1 MNKCN
6 VDINGKAT
14 IVDPD
19 TGRPENIYKRAS

>member
-6 VDINGKAT
+6 IDINGKAT

-19 TGRPENIYKRAS
+19 NGRPENSYKRVS